1 MAGDIEAHPGLPTP
15 TPLSDYDRTG
25 DVARSRH
32 FGDLLFQ
39 SLTSLGA
46 VILVAVVASIL
57 ALLIWKSLPAMQRF
71 GVGFIASSDWD
82 PLHDR
87 YGAWPSIYGTLVTT
101 AIAMSVAVPLAL
113 VTALFLVDLS
123 PPWLSRIVGTGLEL
137 LAAVPSI
144 IYGMWGMTVF
154 ASFMQRWVEPALAN
168 TLGFLPLFQ
177 GSFNGMGMLTAGL
190 ILALMVLPYICAVSR
205 DVFRMTPGVL
215 KESAYGM
222 GATTWE
228 VTRDVTIPY
237 GMRGILGA
245 VFLGLARAIGE
256 TMAVTFVIGD
266 NRNVATSLFASGN
279 TISSTLANQFNEAA
293 GLKYSVLV
301 ELGLVLFMIT
311 VAFEIAAHL
320 WLRRLRNAGGR

>member
-1 MAGDIEAHPGLPTP
+1 MSTFSEAHPGLPTL
-15 TPLSDYDRTG
+15 TPAPTG
-25 DVARSRH
+25 DQAREIARARH
-32 FGDLLFQ
+32 FGDVVFQ
-39 SLTSLGA
+39 SLTGFCAITVL
-46 VILVAVVASIL
+46 AVVGAIL
-57 ALLIWKSLPAMQRF
+57 ALLFWKSLPAIQRF
-71 GVGFIASSDWD
+71 GLGFITSSAWNPSTDE
-82 PLHDR
+82 
-87 YGAWPSIYGTLVTT
+87 YGAWPSIFGTLVTT
-101 AIAMSVAVPLAL
+101 GIAMSLAVPLSL

-137 LAAVPSI
+137 LAAIPSI
-144 IYGMWGMTVF
+144 IYGIWGMTVF
-154 ASFMQRWVEPALAN
+154 ASFMQQYVEPSLNA

-177 GSFNGMGMLTAGL
+177 GKMTGMGLLTAGI
-190 ILALMVLPYICAVSR
+190 ILALMILPYICAVSR

-245 VFLGLARAIGE
+245 VFLGLARAVGE

-266 NRNVATSLFASGN
+266 KRQIASSLFDSGN

-293 GLKYSVLV
+293 GIKYSVLV
-301 ELGLVLFMIT
+301 ELGLVLFLVTI
-311 VAFEIAAHL
+311 VFEIAAHL
-320 WLRRLRNAGGR
+320 WLRRLRYSGGR